1 MLFSKLLVIKNE
13 YLQARLRELG
23 VDSIPLRYVE
33 LLNNDN
39 IILNYIKDIKFML
52 NKSAMCDINLLD
64 NYNDIIFEGAQ
75 GLLLDQN
82 SKYFPNVT
90 PSNTG
95 MKNVEHIINTLGY
108 NKEDIEIIYVTRN
121 YVTRH
126 GIGKFETELEEKPY
140 YNIID
145 LTNIPNEYQGIL
157 RFGLLDIN
165 SLKETIDN
173 DLKYAKTLNYKKS
186 LAITCLDQVDNEVKY
201 IYNGENIT
209 SSIDEFINNIKST
222 TGIFTL
228 YLSYGVT
235 RDTIRTNISI

>member
-39 IILNYIKDIKFML
+39 IIFNYIKDVKFML
-52 NKSAMCDINLLD
+52 NNSAMCDIRLLHK
-64 NYNDIIFEGAQ
+64 YNDIIFEGAQ

-95 MKNVEHIINTLGY
+95 MKNVEYIINILGY

-126 GIGKFETELEEKPY
+126 GAGNFETELEEKPY
-140 YNIID
+140 SNIID
-145 LTNIPNEYQGIL
+145 LTNISNEYQGNL
-157 RFGLLDIN
+157 RFGLLDIDALN
-165 SLKETIDN
+165 ETIDN
-173 DLKYAKTLNYKKS
+173 DLKYAKTLDYKKS
-186 LAITCLDQVDNEVKY
+186 LAITCLDQVDNGVKY
-201 IYNGENIT
+201 IYKNEKINSG
-209 SSIDEFINNIKST
+209 IDEFINNIKST